1 MTMPI
6 GTILATA
13 LKSAVVLLVCMA
25 LAIVVGVIAATI
37 FDVAPVRGQSDV
49 LPYAIW
55 LVLGIFTGL
64 IAYGS
69 AGGWA
74 TPGVEDWTAAPGA
87 RRTGRIVLVTSI
99 ALLAG
104 LTMFFHWLYW
114 SRGVAGEYFVP
125 DSASHSI
132 LFFVS
137 VLAGMVFASF
147 ALISD
152 KKDGADAQ

>member
-1 MTMPI
+1 MPA
-6 GTILATA
+6 GAILVTA
-13 LKSAVVLLVCMA
+13 LKSAVVLLVSMA
-25 LAIVVGVIAATI
+25 LAIVVGVIAGTI
-37 FDVAPVRGQSDV
+37 FDVAPVRGGGDGV
-49 LPYAIW
+49 AYAIW

-64 IAYGS
+64 IAFGT

-74 TPGVEDWTAAPGA
+74 SKDAEDWTTLPAARG
-87 RRTGRIVLVTSI
+87 TGRIIIVASAAV
-99 ALLAG
+99 LAG
-104 LTMFFHWLYW
+104 LTMFFNRIYW
-114 SRGVAGEYFVP
+114 SKGVAGEYYVP

-152 KKDGADAQ
+152 GKGGADAQ